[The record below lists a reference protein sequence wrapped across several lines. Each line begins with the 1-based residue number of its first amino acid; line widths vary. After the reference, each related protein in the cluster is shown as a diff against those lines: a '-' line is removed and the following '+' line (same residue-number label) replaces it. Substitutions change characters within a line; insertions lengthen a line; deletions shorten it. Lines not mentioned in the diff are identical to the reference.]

1 MTLLVQAHREKIL
14 GNRIPAYDGGKSLF
28 TAGSLPF
35 ESKDFV
41 IVLKDD
47 DEPGSSSSSSPT
59 RCFFLK
65 RVFDIFVLVIIIII
79 IIIIWSIAGYF
90 LFLLGKNVNAS
101 IESPSGLLPEL
112 TFTTSVSFSGAVSW
126 IVLMRL
132 SRLLMLFCVLHRLKG
147 RVYAIFNI
155 IDACCLVGLILI
167 CCFLCLTDFF
177 LPNNYLQ
184 SFLFSTF

>member
-1 MTLLVQAHREKIL
+1 M
-14 GNRIPAYDGGKSLF
+14 
-28 TAGSLPF
+28 
-35 ESKDFV
+35 
-41 IVLKDD
+41 
-47 DEPGSSSSSSPT
+47 
-59 RCFFLK
+59 
-65 RVFDIFVLVIIIII
+65 
-79 IIIIWSIAGYF
+79 
-90 LFLLGKNVNAS
+90 NAS

-177 LPNNYLQ
+177 F
-184 SFLFSTF
+184 FLFFFVKCRFVVVGRSFFSPSLGKPGSLGSGTEYWRGYYQSLRPTQMGLSLNISWFYFSYC